1 MSCKIFKLNSLK
13 NYKYVVML
21 SNYQGEMLLSRHKA
35 RETWEL
41 QGGHI
46 EQGETPLAAAKR
58 ELYEE
63 SGAIDYEIEPLFDY
77 QVDEINDKVNG
88 VVFKVT
94 INKLGKLP
102 ESEIAETKTF
112 KNLPDNLT
120 YPEVT
125 REFYRH
131 VHCLFVKLDN

>member
-94 INKLGKLP
+94 INELGELP
-102 ESEIAETKTF
+102 ESEIAEIKKF
-112 KNLPDNLT
+112 KKLPENLT

-125 REFYRH
+125 GGFCKYITN
-131 VHCLFVKLDN
+131 LG